1 MQMPSEGGA
10 VKKILIIADGS
21 VARAFLQ
28 RLEDLDTSENIYHII
43 YYKESTLP
51 RKRSEHFIYYH
62 FDPTSFAKLSLLLED
77 IDFFQVMLILG
88 NRIDLEATYENI
100 RRVDKNLTIMLLD
113 KWQLGIEEQHTIV
126 MDMQER
132 IANILSNYLPDIP
145 LTAQN
150 IGLGHG
156 EIMEFKIPFG
166 SAYVYRHI
174 GNIEQKRW
182 RIAGI
187 YRKGQLILPDPKT
200 MLLPDDTILVV
211 GNPNVLK
218 GVYKSINR
226 QFGQFPLPFGQ
237 NIYALIDMIAMDD
250 DEIDRICNDAM
261 LMHAR
266 LNSRKLIFR
275 VVNPRFGKVLEKL
288 KGYQESS
295 SMEVLFDF
303 LSMSLESM
311 IVHDIEMHYIG
322 LFITDADF
330 FEAHMKL
337 LYRLKIPILKMG
349 SSGLFTI
356 QHTVVLSSE
365 SEKVEQLS
373 SIIFDFA
380 SQMGLDISLVDFSGD
395 EHEERERVIEHFE
408 NLARLFEEKVRII
421 KTDKNP
427 IRELLPKDDF
437 LQFVVFDK
445 KLLEPKLLAFLSTD
459 IEKQYFHFREKYQLF
474 LPHES

>member
-1 MQMPSEGGA
+1 M
-10 VKKILIIADGS
+10 KKILIIADGS

-28 RLEDLDTSENIYHII
+28 RLEDLDTSENLYYII

-51 RKRSEHFIYYH
+51 KKLSDHFIYYH
-62 FDPTSFAKLSLLLED
+62 FDPTSYAKLSPLLEE

-88 NRIDLEATYENI
+88 NRIDLVATYENI
-100 RRVDKNLTIMLLD
+100 RRVDKRVTIMLLD

-187 YRKGQLILPDPKT
+187 YRKGQLMLPDPKT

-226 QFGQFPLPFGQ
+226 QFGQFPLPFGH
-237 NIYALIDMIAMDD
+237 NIYAVIDMISMDD
-250 DEIDRICNDAM
+250 EEIDRICNDAM
-261 LMHAR
+261 LMHAK
-266 LNSRKLIFR
+266 LNSKKLIFR
-275 VVNPRFGKVLEKL
+275 VINPRFGKSLDKL
-288 KGYQESS
+288 KGYQEST

-303 LSMSLESM
+303 LGKPMESM
-311 IVHDIEMHYIG
+311 VISDAEMYYVG

-330 FEAHMKL
+330 FEENIKL
-337 LYRLKIPILKMG
+337 LYRLKIPVLKMG
-349 SSGLFTI
+349 EKGLFNI
-356 QHTVVLSSE
+356 KHTVVLSSE
-365 SEKVEQLS
+365 SDKIEKLS

-380 SQMGLDISLVDFSGD
+380 SQMGFDISLVDFSGD
-395 EHEERERVIEHFE
+395 ERDEREKVIEHFE
-408 NLARLFEEKVRII
+408 SLAKLFEEKVRII

-445 KLLEPKLLAFLSTD
+445 KLLEPKLLAIFSTD

-474 LPHES
+474 LPYES